1 MDAVDAELAITATE
15 ASEEILSLL
24 PSYHFL
30 KAPYDQIYRL
40 APLAAGLRTQQR
52 VLEDA
57 VAAYPQPL
65 VSGRL
70 DEPGP
75 IATSL
80 ITLIGRLSRVS
91 LLLHGLARTT
101 GEDMTAV
108 LRNELL
114 KVADAA
120 SAVIAAVT
128 PHNFADIRAFVDNE
142 WLGPVL
148 TKAAA
153 S

>member
-1 MDAVDAELAITATE
+1 MDAEDTELAITATE
-15 ASEEILSLL
+15 ASEKILSLL
-24 PSYHFL
+24 PSDHVLARLHFS
-30 KAPYDQIYRL
+30 PYTL
-40 APLAAGLRTQQR
+40 APLVAQLRAQQR

-57 VAAYPQPL
+57 VAAYPRPL
-65 VSGRL
+65 MSGRL
-70 DEPGP
+70 DEAGP

-91 LLLHGLARTT
+91 LLLHGLASTT
-101 GEDMTAV
+101 GEDMSAAV
-108 LRNELL
+108 RDELM

-128 PHNFADIRAFVDNE
+128 PHNFAGIRAFVDSE
-142 WLGPVL
+142 WLGHVL

-153 S
+153 G

>member
-1 MDAVDAELAITATE
+1 MDAADAELAITATE
-15 ASEEILSLL
+15 ASEKILSLL
-24 PSYHFL
+24 PYFRL
-30 KAPYDQIYRL
+30 LEAPFDRVYDL
-40 APLAAGLRTQQR
+40 ASLAAGLRVQQR

-57 VAAYPQPL
+57 VAAYPRPL

-80 ITLIGRLSRVS
+80 IALIGQLSRVS
-91 LLLHGLARTT
+91 LLLHGLAKTT
-101 GEDMTAV
+101 GEGMTAV
-108 LRNELL
+108 LRDELTN
-114 KVADAA
+114 VADAA
-120 SAVIAAVT
+120 GVAAALT
-128 PHNFADIRAFVDNE
+128 PHNFAGIHAFVDNE
-142 WLGPVL
+142 WLGHVL